1 MLTTETSKQIN
12 VRQALI
18 QEIDQTSDYL
28 LSEVLDFLLFIR
40 AKHSPVQMEIQT
52 DVGELVEDYDDPQEK
67 ILEDLRQSLEDAKAG
82 RVHDISELW
91 DGIDV

>member
-1 MLTTETSKQIN
+1 MLTTEASTQIN
-12 VRQALI
+12 IRQALI
-18 QEIDQTSDYL
+18 QEIDQTSDSL

-40 AKHSPVQMEIQT
+40 AKHSPVQLKIPT
-52 DVGELVEDYDDPQEK
+52 DVGELVEDYDDPKEK

-91 DGIDV
+91 NGIDV